1 VERYKVERTTVSDW
15 MVEKVNVLSKIVD
28 PPRVDVLMAAFTEL
42 PDIVEY
48 DIGFVVR
55 VEAVILDRSRVLP

>member
-1 VERYKVERTTVSDW
+1 